1 MSPQEALRFN
11 CCIRLNKKDM
21 SYKQVWFIVLQNR
34 MLKIYIEKP
43 IYISHS
49 KLK

>member
-1 MSPQEALRFN
+1 MNPQEALRFN

-34 MLKIYIEKP
+34 MLKNIHRKTYL
-43 IYISHS
+43 HFT
-49 KLK
+49 L